1 MTKIIIIIFIIII
14 IIVARRIQYK
24 LSIFVVTEYSL
35 LKDLMEDLDVMENVC
50 ELLNKKQRTNR
61 VKNWSHLGR
70 RFNFKKEILDDFSAS
85 QEEIVC
91 PTEALIQKLRGSHPN
106 STLEELILKMHLI
119 DRDDALEV
127 LDDYLQGE

>member
-1 MTKIIIIIFIIII
+1 MTKIIIIIFIII

-24 LSIFVVTEYSL
+24 LSIFVGTEYSL

>member
-1 MTKIIIIIFIIII
+1 MNKIIIIII
-14 IIVARRIQYK
+14 IIVARRTQYK
-24 LSIFVVTEYSL
+24 LSIFVVVTEYSL

-61 VKNWSHLGR
+61 VKNWRHLGR

-91 PTEALIQKLRGSHPN
+91 PTEALIQHLRGSHPK
-106 STLEELILKMHLI
+106 STLEELILKIHLI